1 MTKFRILTA
10 IIFTTIL
17 TSCNSEKPK
26 KKFGKEHTNE
36 TKNKRDTLTKHL
48 KPFKLELPTIGLLMY
63 DGVLQSEV
71 IATSDV
77 F

>member
-17 TSCNSEKPK
+17 TNCNSEKPK

-36 TKNKRDTLTKHL
+36 TENKKGYINKTLKN
-48 KPFKLELPTIGLLMY
+48 LLNWNCQQL
-63 DGVLQSEV
+63 D
-71 IATSDV
+71 